1 MYPSMN
7 IVAATPDE
15 INTMVCYRDGQ
26 KQNLKQTPFF
36 SFANKRWYRD
46 KIAEIDCYINA
57 AKVTERVFSVPGF
70 KRRTSWWDE
79 SKSCYYTEINGLI
92 CEIDEYVHGDCLH
105 IQQSATSQVTIR
117 ECPDGE
123 VCTTIIIAADIDRI
137 EDISDAVSSEV
148 PVRSVFPGN
157 YESIVADINACV
169 ETLFPHE
176 RPEYVNDDVYWF
188 YFHNECARFAAAW
201 GAQEDT

>member
-1 MYPSMN
+1 MN

-26 KQNLKQTPFF
+26 KQSLKQTPFF
-36 SFANKRWYRD
+36 GFASKRWYRD
-46 KIAEIDCYINA
+46 KIAEIDSYINA
-57 AKVTERVFSVPGF
+57 AKVMERVFSVPGF

-92 CEIDEYVHGDCLH
+92 CEIDEYVHGDCLR
-105 IQQSATSQVTIR
+105 IQQSVTPQVTVR

-123 VCTTIIIAADIDRI
+123 VYTSVIIAADINRI
-137 EDISDAVSSEV
+137 EDISDAVSSAL
-148 PVRSVFPGN
+148 PARSVFPGT
-157 YESIVADINACV
+157 YESMVADINACV
-169 ETLFPHE
+169 ETWSLYE

-188 YFHNECARFAAAW
+188 YFHSFGVA
-201 GAQEDT
+201 